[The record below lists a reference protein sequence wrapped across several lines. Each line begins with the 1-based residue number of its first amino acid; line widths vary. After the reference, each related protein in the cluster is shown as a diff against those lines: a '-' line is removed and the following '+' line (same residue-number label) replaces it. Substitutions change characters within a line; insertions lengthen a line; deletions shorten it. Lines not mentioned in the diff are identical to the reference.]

1 MPGLRPLS
9 WAEGTNPKPKF
20 IANPLYIWHLSQHA
34 HEREVLRCL
43 RSSIARPENDARGA
57 EAAASDSRSEIGGR
71 RRLNILFP
79 GRECSPGR
87 RLRPRSASVP
97 ALGAQGPRR
106 REKSPPSTPLFVIH
120 K

>member
-1 MPGLRPLS
+1 MSPTPHDG
-9 WAEGTNPKPKF
+9 
-20 IANPLYIWHLSQHA
+20 
-34 HEREVLRCL
+34 
-43 RSSIARPENDARGA
+43 RGA
-57 EAAASDSRSEIGGR
+57 EAAASESRSEIGGR

-97 ALGAQGPRR
+97 ALGAQGLRR

-120 K
+120 KWTRVTRGVSWAEMPGLRPLSWAEGTNPKPKFIANPL